1 MSHQKFQSCI
11 DACVSCAVVCNDCA
25 TECLQEN
32 DIKTLAKCIH
42 LDRECAA
49 ICFAVAN
56 LMSIGGEH
64 AAHLLEEC
72 AEKGDACVVECEN
85 HPNLAH
91 CKKCAEACRMCA
103 KERRA
108 MSLMAA

>member
-11 DACVSCAVVCNDCA
+11 DACVACAVECNHCA
-25 TECLQEN
+25 TECLHEN
-32 DIKTLAKCIH
+32 DIKTLANCIQ

-49 ICFAVAN
+49 ICFAAAN

-72 AEKGDACVVECEN
+72 AEICDACAVECDK
-85 HPNLAH
+85 HSNLVH
-91 CKKCAEACRMCA
+91 CKKCAEACRKCA
-103 KERRA
+103 KECRA
-108 MSLMAA
+108 MSLVAA